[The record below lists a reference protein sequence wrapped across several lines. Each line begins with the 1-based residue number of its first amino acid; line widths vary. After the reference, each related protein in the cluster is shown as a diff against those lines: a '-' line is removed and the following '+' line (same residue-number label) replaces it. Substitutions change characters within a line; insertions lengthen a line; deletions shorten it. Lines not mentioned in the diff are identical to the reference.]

1 MKRKSFENM
10 DCPIAQSLELVGE
23 WWTPLIL
30 RDIVMIGLTRFDD
43 IQDDLGIAPTVLTS
57 RLKHLVDAGL
67 LERRQYSERPPRF
80 EYLPTEAARE
90 FEPVLKALFKW
101 GVKWAGVPA
110 ATRSTW
116 P

>member
-1 MKRKSFENM
+1 MKRKSFEDM

-30 RDIVMIGLTRFDD
+30 RDIVMVGLSRFDD
-43 IQDDLGIAPTVLTS
+43 IQSNLGIAPTVLAS
-57 RLKHLVDAGL
+57 RLKHLVDTGL
-67 LERRQYSERPPRF
+67 VERRRYSERPPRY

-101 GVKWAGVPA
+101 GVKWANTPTADQG
-110 ATRSTW
+110 S
-116 P
+116 